1 MNKTP
6 QERYDKENTMR
17 VSLKLNKKYD
27 ADILEYLDKSGNKQ
41 GTIKAALR
49 EKMAKTVKEEKDE
62 KNERE

>member
-6 QERYDKENTMR
+6 QERYDKENTTR

-27 ADILEYLDKSGNKQ
+27 ADILEYLDKYGNKQ

-49 EKMAKTVKEEKDE
+49 ERMAKTVKEK
-62 KNERE
+62 KRGKL